1 MQFDQLRRREFITLL
16 GGAAAAWPLAAR
28 AQQSAMPVIG
38 FLHSEAPGR
47 YTSPILR
54 AFRQGLS
61 ESGHVEGRNVAIE
74 YRWAESRYDRLPDLA
89 GDLVGRGVNVIVANG
104 PAIQAA
110 KTATTTIPIVFFA
123 GGDPIKL
130 GLVASLAQPGGNLTG
145 VTNLGTELG
154 PKRLELLH
162 ELVPAA
168 TSFAVLV
175 NPTYSDAAAQSEAA
189 QTAAR
194 ARSLRLDVFHA
205 STERDF
211 DLLFAAL
218 AERRVGGLVIVTDP
232 FFNNRAAQLA
242 ALALRHAMPTVYH
255 MLEFVTAGGLAGY
268 GNSYT
273 DLWRQIGI
281 YTGRILKGEKPA
293 DLPVMQPTKF
303 ELLINLNTAKAL
315 GLTVPDKL
323 LVAADEVI
331 E

>member
-1 MQFDQLRRREFITLL
+1 VKRRAFITLL
-16 GGAAAAWPLAAR
+16 GGAAVAWPLAAR
-28 AQQSAMPVIG
+28 AQQPGMPVVG

-74 YRWAESRYDRLPDLA
+74 YRWAESRYDRLPNLA

-168 TSFAVLV
+168 TSFVVLV
-175 NPTYSDAAAQSEAA
+175 NPTYPDAAAQSEAA
-189 QTAAR
+189 QAAAR

-211 DLLFAAL
+211 DSLFAAL

-255 MLEFVTAGGLAGY
+255 MLEFVMAGGLAGY
-268 GNSYT
+268 GNSHT

>member
-1 MQFDQLRRREFITLL
+1 MIRRRTFITLL

-61 ESGHVEGRNVAIE
+61 ESGNVEGRNVAIE

-89 GDLVGRGVNVIVANG
+89 GDLVGRGVNVIIANG

-110 KTATTTIPIVFFA
+110 KTATMTIPIVFFA

-175 NPTYSDAAAQSEAA
+175 NPTYPDAAAQSEAA
-189 QTAAR
+189 QAAAR

-211 DLLFAAL
+211 DSLFAAL

-293 DLPVMQPTKF
+293 DQPVMQPTKF